1 MMRIGRR
8 GLLAAFGATVAAM
21 GLRPRQAD
29 AVAATKSVGAA
40 TVRWLVDASLST
52 QDFASLPVVAPTRLD
67 ADLVQ
72 QWRDGLRDDLS
83 SGRGAATA
91 LVRWDKAFVLQGLAR
106 EAGMQARVE
115 RLSPALFRVN
125 LSARG

>member
-8 GLLAAFGATVAAM
+8 GLLAAFGATVAAL

-29 AVAATKSVGAA
+29 ARAATSAGSAA
-40 TVRWLVDASLST
+40 PVRWLVDASLSPR
-52 QDFASLPVVAPTRLD
+52 DCASWPVVAPTRLE

-72 QWRDGLRDDLS
+72 QWRQGLRGEVL
-83 SGRGAATA
+83 AANAGTTA

-115 RLSPALFRVN
+115 RLSPAMFRVS
-125 LSARG
+125 LSTRI

>member
-8 GLLAAFGATVAAM
+8 GLLAAFGATVAAL

-29 AVAATKSVGAA
+29 ARVAPSAGGATSP
-40 TVRWLVDASLST
+40 RWLVDASLSAR
-52 QDFASLPVVAPTRLD
+52 DCASWPVIAPTLLE

-72 QWRDGLRDDLS
+72 QWRDGLHADLV
-83 SGRGAATA
+83 SGTGPATA

-106 EAGMQARVE
+106 EAGLRARVE
-115 RLSPALFRVN
+115 RLSASVFRVD
-125 LSARG
+125 LQAQG